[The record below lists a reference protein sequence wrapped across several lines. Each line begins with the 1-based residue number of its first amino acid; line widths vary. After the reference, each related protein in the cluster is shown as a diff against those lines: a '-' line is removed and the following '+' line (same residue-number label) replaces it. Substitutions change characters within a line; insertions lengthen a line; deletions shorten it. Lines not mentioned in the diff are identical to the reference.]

1 MLIDLKLYKDEKLIL
16 EEPNLKCQV
25 ENDTVYF
32 QIEKVEHQLDFEKK
46 ILERFN
52 EEFHFY
58 LNFEEEICTYELK
71 SHQAVFD
78 IIVDQSYF
86 SKIENKIEVEYAI
99 ETDDAKTKILI
110 ELKKEIDK

>member
-1 MLIDLKLYKDEKLIL
+1 MNFELYKDDKLIL
-16 EEPNLKCQV
+16 KETNLEYQQEKNTIFFQL
-25 ENDTVYF
+25 EN
-32 QIEKVEHQLDFEKK
+32 IKHQLNFEKK

-52 EEFHFY
+52 DEFHFY
-58 LNFEEEICTYELK
+58 INLEEEKCTYELK

-78 IIVDQSYF
+78 IIVDQAF
-86 SKIENKIEVEYAI
+86 FRKEENIIEVEYVI